1 MQKEYKRMSHEEFI
15 NYIDKLS
22 NNLEKYI
29 KENNL
34 KIDFICPVLRS
45 GAIPAVYISNKL
57 NIVKFLP
64 MQVKHVKYNNGESKI
79 EMLLN
84 SLGSI
89 SIKKNEPVFLIIEA
103 LHSSGESAKI
113 CIDAI
118 KNKYSKAKILYICL
132 AKAFNSRNF
141 RDITIYEDN
150 AIYYNKN
157 GEYTKDECLKLNI
170 EYYSPL
176 FPWEKLENELNHPDD
191 LEENIFF

>member
-64 MQVKHVKYNNGESKI
+64 MQVKHVKYNNGESKT

-89 SIKKNEPVFLIIEA
+89 SIKKNEPVFNNR
-103 LHSSGESAKI
+103 S
-113 CIDAI
+113 
-118 KNKYSKAKILYICL
+118 
-132 AKAFNSRNF
+132 
-141 RDITIYEDN
+141 IT
-150 AIYYNKN
+150 
-157 GEYTKDECLKLNI
+157 
-170 EYYSPL
+170 
-176 FPWEKLENELNHPDD
+176 
-191 LEENIFF
+191 